1 MDCAA
6 SNGPMQTVTRRMGR
20 LHRRKRRT
28 TKVRPQ
34 FAAMRF
40 GRAERTLGSSP
51 PGSSLES
58 PIWGAPCGDSWSDIR
73 IKMLQLWTV
82 DLPCG

>member
-6 SNGPMQTVTRRMGR
+6 SNGPMQTITRRMGK

-28 TKVRPQ
+28 TKMCPQ

-40 GRAERTLGSSP
+40 GGLRNAPSARARLVH
-51 PGSSLES
+51 
-58 PIWGAPCGDSWSDIR
+58 R
-73 IKMLQLWTV
+73 
-82 DLPCG
+82 